1 MTLSAFCAKAFARL
15 SRLSGLKMPFVIR
28 KGMSVASFSSAEIV
42 KKSFQD
48 GSSTRMKFE
57 NFDGSIS
64 HKEFRKRTAYILIH
78 TNLDLKT
85 GMFFNNRNIYIR
97 ESSSW
102 QNDSIIA
109 SRIPCSPI
117 FYKDL
122 NFNEKIFLPLPTNG
136 FYHWL
141 IEDLP
146 PVINYINKNQTLD
159 INLAIW
165 EDSPKYVKDFA
176 SNSEVPFVTF
186 PRFVSLS
193 NVALLERF
201 PTTGWPDPRDISA
214 LIDFFNT
221 FIETKE
227 PSLKLFVS
235 RLHSSRSPKFESA
248 LLRILTEFGWQVL
261 FLENLS
267 LPEQIAIVSKAKV
280 LAGIHGAGL
289 ASMTWMREQT
299 KVIELMPHGRDVDC
313 FSRLAQV
320 KKLDFIRLSFD
331 EGVST
336 VPLEIQRYLTS

>member
-1 MTLSAFCAKAFARL
+1 
-15 SRLSGLKMPFVIR
+15 MPFVIR
-28 KGMSVASFSSAEIV
+28 KGISVASLNSTEIV

-64 HKEFRKRTAYILIH
+64 HKEFGKRNAYILSR

-85 GMFFNNRNIYIR
+85 GMFFNTRKIYIR
-97 ESSSW
+97 ESTSW
-102 QNDSIIA
+102 QNDSIIS

-117 FYKDL
+117 FYKDV
-122 NFNEKIFLPLPTNG
+122 NCNQKIFLPLPTNG

-146 PVINYINKNQTLD
+146 PIVNYIKKNQSLD

-165 EDSPKYVKDFA
+165 EGSPKYVKDFA
-176 SNSEVPFVTF
+176 SNSEVPFVTL

-201 PTTGWPDPRDISA
+201 PNTGWPDPRDISA
-214 LIDFFNT
+214 LIDFFNP
-221 FIETKE
+221 FIETQE

-248 LLRILTEFGWQVL
+248 LLRVLTEFGWQIL

-267 LPEQIAIVSKAKV
+267 LPEQIEIVSKAKV

-289 ASMTWMREQT
+289 ASMTWMRKQT
-299 KVIELMPHGRDVDC
+299 RVIELMPHGRDVDC

-331 EGVST
+331 EEVST
-336 VPLEIQRYLTS
+336 VPVEIQRYLTS